1 MTRTMRR
8 TSRFLGGAAVTT
20 AATALLLSTLSG
32 TANAAAGGVI
42 LVQQLN
48 AHGIL
53 VCAQNYVN
61 GTEPETIHDATCSGA
76 AYASIISTATLN
88 PITVHT
94 DYVTYTFNGLYVTP
108 IGPSGLD
115 IDVPGGLL

>member
-8 TSRFLGGAAVTT
+8 TSQLLGGAAVT
-20 AATALLLSTLSG
+20 TALLLSTLSG
-32 TANAAAGGVI
+32 TANAAVGGVI

-48 AHGIL
+48 SSLGL
-53 VCAQNYVN
+53 VCTQNYV
-61 GTEPETIHDATCSGA
+61 GKLASETIHDPTCADA
-76 AYASIISTATLN
+76 AYAAITSTATLH

-108 IGPSGLD
+108 LGPHGLD
-115 IDVPGGLL
+115 IDAPGGVG